1 MEAIASPIGYLPR
14 YEDLQILFETLIDK
28 AYPES
33 LYNQQF
39 SLYVDNILAR
49 IDLQIEAYRKEDNI
63 PAKLFQ
69 VLEHQREGLQAL
81 RKAYGP
87 VVTPAQLEAHGKAD

>member
-1 MEAIASPIGYLPR
+1 M
-14 YEDLQILFETLIDK
+14 TLIDK

-39 SLYVDNILAR
+39 SLYIDNILAR
-49 IDLQIEAYRKEDNI
+49 IDLQIEAYRKEDKI
-63 PAKLFQ
+63 PAKLFE
-69 VLEHQREGLQAL
+69 VLEYQREGLKAL

-87 VVTPAQLEAHGKAD
+87 VVTPAQLDAHGTAG